1 MLSEKIFEDLQEH
14 SPSSPHVFITVVVV
28 VVVVGC
34 SSINKWLD
42 KLKFDKIVSENV
54 LVRLNEKKWQA
65 VSSSGS

>member
-1 MLSEKIFEDLQEH
+1 MKIFRRTHRLH
-14 SPSSPHVFITVVVV
+14 SPHVFITVVVV

-34 SSINKWLD
+34 SSINKCLD

-65 VSSSGS
+65 VSISGS